1 MVVAESLAN
10 LVARLK
16 YKITDK
22 NNYKYNNLLVMY
34 NVIQIGFKAK
44 RQKDQFNRV
53 IFPIIYI
60 SNIKAPKYIK
70 QILTDI
76 KGYT

>member
-1 MVVAESLAN
+1 MVAESPAN

-70 QILTDI
+70 QILIDI